1 MEHKEKRSRTGR
13 YDVISTHGPATNIDE
28 LEGGPV
34 NKVLSSDG
42 ASTDRTVNAPLAKL
56 LAEHF
61 TVFNYDCRGRGDSD
75 DTAPYPS
82 SARSRT

>member
-1 MEHKEKRSRTGR
+1 
-13 YDVISTHGPATNIDE
+13 VIYTHGPTTNIDE

-42 ASTDRTVNAPLAKL
+42 TSVVLDRLDDGPPVVVVCGASTDRTMNAPLAKL

-61 TVFNYDCRGRGDSD
+61 TVFNYECRC
-75 DTAPYPS
+75 
-82 SARSRT
+82 